1 MDETGSLGVRV
12 YYCERHI
19 IARELFSV
27 DLLIGGEKETIR
39 VKVSKDSNGEIIRV
53 KPEFEDLKRLAEKT
67 KKPLREISDL
77 AVSKTQDMVHR

>member
-19 IARELFSV
+19 IARELYSV
-27 DLLIGGEKETIR
+27 DLSIGGVKETIR
-39 VKVSKDSNGEIIRV
+39 VKVSKNSKGEIIRV

-77 AVSKTQDMVHR
+77 AVSKIQEKL

>member
-1 MDETGSLGVRV
+1 VRV

-19 IARELFSV
+19 IARELYSV
-27 DLLIGGEKETIR
+27 DLVIEGVKETIR
-39 VKVSKDSNGEIIRV
+39 VKVLKNSKGKIIRA

-77 AVSKTQDMVHR
+77 AVSKTQEML